1 MVYNSWDMMGDRPSF
16 FSCWTNF
23 CPLTPLATQ
32 KIRILKKWKN
42 EKKKKKNTHTHTR
55 KYHHFRQ
62 VEPKILIICY
72 TVRETWHV
80 TDVAFIF
87 LFWAICCSFTHLTA
101 QNMKISKKW
110 KKHLEIPSFYTSI
123 ICYTVPEIWHVTDV
137 TVIFHFGLFLSFY
150 PHYRPKNENFKKMKK
165 KSGRYYHFTQV
176 YQKLWIDDLWFSRY
190 GARRMDRQTDRQT
203 EKVTHEVGA
212 PPNKRYGT
220 GF

>member
-1 MVYNSWDMMGDRPSF
+1 M
-16 FSCWTNF
+16 
-23 CPLTPLATQ
+23 
-32 KIRILKKWKN
+32 
-42 EKKKKKNTHTHTR
+42 
-55 KYHHFRQ
+55 
-62 VEPKILIICY
+62 EPKILIICY

-110 KKHLEIPSFYTSI
+110 KKRLEIPSFYTSI

>member
-1 MVYNSWDMMGDRPSF
+1 M
-16 FSCWTNF
+16 
-23 CPLTPLATQ
+23 
-32 KIRILKKWKN
+32 
-42 EKKKKKNTHTHTR
+42 
-55 KYHHFRQ
+55 
-62 VEPKILIICY
+62 EPKILIICY

-165 KSGRYYHFTQV
+165 KSGRYYHYTQV

-190 GARRMDRQTDRQT
+190 GARRMDRQKDRQT